1 MNIVDIKPTL
11 INEIFND
18 EDYRHIYK
26 IANIAMSAEDKYS
39 KFIVAGNGLKRYVFG
54 RNSKIIKNLES
65 KISKMFDIVIDDA
78 GGFFGRYSTELN
90 GVPELLPHHDNS
102 GQGYACLT
110 FTAQLDST
118 LNWSIYV
125 FDEKHDLEKNQAV
138 LFSGNT
144 NIHWRPDIDFNE
156 NDHVDIFVGH
166 FLFKKDNFKLPE
178 DNNEKM
184 KKLAKEYINKYKE
197 ILTKMDT
204 TVNKDQ
210 KFSRFTGTVIDNVFT
225 DEEIEE
231 IYKARFDDAI
241 NKKMHDGNSYVF
253 ADKSCGYITSVYPL
267 PEKARNKL
275 LKIAQ
280 LYSPLEVEENGI
292 HSPRY
297 TLESGSKPQLRPH
310 YDVGLD
316 RAAFTLSV
324 QLKHTKLWALYVNDD
339 RFDLSFNQAVIF
351 SGTHQ
356 IHWRPDIDFNEN
368 DYYDILV
375 CQYTEKRDPLY
386 LSDEHR
392 QQMKNKAD
400 IYVNKYFN

>member
-156 NDHVDIFVGH
+156 NDR
-166 FLFKKDNFKLPE
+166 KRSRRRNF
-178 DNNEKM
+178 
-184 KKLAKEYINKYKE
+184 
-197 ILTKMDT
+197 
-204 TVNKDQ
+204 
-210 KFSRFTGTVIDNVFT
+210 R
-225 DEEIEE
+225 
-231 IYKARFDDAI
+231 
-241 NKKMHDGNSYVF
+241 
-253 ADKSCGYITSVYPL
+253 
-267 PEKARNKL
+267 
-275 LKIAQ
+275 AQ
-280 LYSPLEVEENGI
+280 
-292 HSPRY
+292 
-297 TLESGSKPQLRPH
+297 
-310 YDVGLD
+310 D
-316 RAAFTLSV
+316 
-324 QLKHTKLWALYVNDD
+324 
-339 RFDLSFNQAVIF
+339 
-351 SGTHQ
+351 
-356 IHWRPDIDFNEN
+356 
-368 DYYDILV
+368 
-375 CQYTEKRDPLY
+375 
-386 LSDEHR
+386 
-392 QQMKNKAD
+392 
-400 IYVNKYFN
+400 